1 MNKSKEV
8 FKWRVQWKCRFKV
21 DFERDTGM
29 NEELK
34 EKILKDLMKS
44 GFPFEAGIAR
54 GFANLSID
62 EGWSN

>member
-1 MNKSKEV
+1 
-8 FKWRVQWKCRFKV
+8 
-21 DFERDTGM
+21 M